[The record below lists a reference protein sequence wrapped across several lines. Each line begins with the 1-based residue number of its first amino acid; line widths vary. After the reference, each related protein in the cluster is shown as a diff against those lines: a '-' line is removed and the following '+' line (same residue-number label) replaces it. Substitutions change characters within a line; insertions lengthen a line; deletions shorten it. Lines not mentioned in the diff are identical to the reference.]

1 MKTSNEAYERF
12 KMAADALSD
21 YEMRY
26 RVDAM
31 VARGTS
37 TAEAKDE
44 CSVTILTTWKL
55 PERLPVTLTLP
66 HLNFRLSKPVGK
78 EKTTVEF
85 LIHRSLIDDSPAI
98 VKCEPAHRC
107 GLRY

>member
-1 MKTSNEAYERF
+1 MKTSNEAYEKF
-12 KMAADALSD
+12 EKANDALSA
-21 YEMRY
+21 YEMEY

-31 VARGTS
+31 VARRTS

-44 CSVTILTTWKL
+44 CSVTILTTWKW

-66 HLNFRLSKPVGK
+66 HFNFRLSMPAGK
-78 EKTTVEF
+78 KTTVEF

-98 VKCEPAHRC
+98 VKCEPAHRY